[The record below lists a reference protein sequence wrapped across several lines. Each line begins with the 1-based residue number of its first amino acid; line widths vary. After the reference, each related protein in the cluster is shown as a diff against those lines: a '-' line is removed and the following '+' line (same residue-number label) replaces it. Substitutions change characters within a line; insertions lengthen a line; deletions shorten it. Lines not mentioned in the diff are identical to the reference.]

1 MVMAQDE
8 VMTDD
13 EDFIAFVSA
22 RLPSLYRLA
31 WLLTGGQQTAE
42 DVLQLALEKSYVKWG
57 RIRQMGAPEA
67 YVRRAVANTAISESR
82 RSFLRHEV
90 NREELPEPP
99 TGSFE
104 VGSDSRSL
112 LWPLGIE
119 GCSGVP
125 RCGRLRPHGSSRESH
140 PPMPQ

>member
-67 YVRRAVANTAISESR
+67 YVRSAVANTAISESR

-90 NREELPEPP
+90 NRE
-99 TGSFE
+99 
-104 VGSDSRSL
+104 
-112 LWPLGIE
+112 
-119 GCSGVP
+119 
-125 RCGRLRPHGSSRESH
+125 
-140 PPMPQ
+140 